1 VTAVLPALV
10 VDFMMLLGVIR
21 NLLEWLYLNP
31 PIKLEYDQSDLER
44 YKEAKALVKEYENGR
59 I

>member
-1 VTAVLPALV
+1 
-10 VDFMMLLGVIR
+10 MMLLGVIR